1 MDDATIKYKCIIVDD
16 EQLAREMLA
25 VYASR
30 VPHLEVVAK
39 CKNAAEVEAILR
51 EQKVDILLSD
61 IEMPLKSGIDLISE
75 LENQSKVIFTTAYQ
89 QYAIKGYELEVVDYL
104 LKPIGF
110 ERFAKAIQKAI
121 LQIETERKAKAFELD
136 KAQQAQFLIIKEGY
150 DQHKLFLKELIY
162 VEAMREYVV
171 YHKTDGK
178 LMELRSISKVEKIL
192 PQAQFLRVHRSFIV
206 AIAAVKS
213 WHVNMIQ
220 LSNTTE
226 IPIGKTYRKKVKLVL
241 NDLSNTL

>member
-30 VPHLEVVAK
+30 IPSLEVVAK

-75 LENQSKVIFTTAYQ
+75 LEDQPKVIFTTAYQ
-89 QYAIKGYELEVVDYL
+89 QYALKGYELEVVDYL

-110 ERFAKAIQKAI
+110 ERFAKAMQKAI
-121 LQIETERKAKAFELD
+121 QQIETERKAKAFEID
-136 KAQQAQFLIIKEGY
+136 KEEQEQFLMVKEGY
-150 DQHKLFLKELIY
+150 HQHKLFLSEILYI
-162 VEAMREYVV
+162 EAMREYVV
-171 YHKTDGK
+171 YHKLDGK
-178 LMELRSISKVEKIL
+178 LMELRSISKLEQVL
-192 PQAQFLRVHRSFIV
+192 PEERFLRVHRSFIV
-206 AIAAVKS
+206 VRSEIKS
-213 WHVNMIQ
+213 WHVNKIK
-220 LSNTTE
+220 LSNTIE
-226 IPIGKTYRKKVKLVL
+226 IPIGKTYRKKVK
-241 NDLSNTL
+241 SHFE